1 MVNEWN
7 IGKHRVKYDPSR
19 KVLYLKVNGDYHGQ
33 EHREFLNLYKIV
45 FRGKNRERFALV
57 DLNDATPLDR
67 KTRRAMKD
75 EEEKL
80 SEGTDKMAFTGA
92 SPAIRMI
99 AKLYMKF
106 SKNKDVGFFKTE
118 EEALSWLKSDVYGR
132 ENT

>member
-7 IGKHRVKYDPSR
+7 IGKHKARYDPYQ
-19 KVLYLKVNGDYHGQ
+19 KVLYLKVNGDYHGPD
-33 EHREFLNLYKIV
+33 HRKFLNLYHIV
-45 FRGKNRERFALV
+45 FKDMTMGRYALV

-118 EEALSWLKSDVYGR
+118 EEALRWLKADEFR
-132 ENT
+132 DENT